1 MDLGASM
8 SLQQAVLELELE
20 VSSRLL
26 LPASV
31 CVSERFKEKHSTV
44 LRWSPSQRERE
55 SLSCVREK
63 KRREVMYHVDVRQHS
78 LNLAK

>member
-55 SLSCVREK
+55 RAFLALERKKGERSCI
-63 KRREVMYHVDVRQHS
+63 M
-78 LNLAK
+78 